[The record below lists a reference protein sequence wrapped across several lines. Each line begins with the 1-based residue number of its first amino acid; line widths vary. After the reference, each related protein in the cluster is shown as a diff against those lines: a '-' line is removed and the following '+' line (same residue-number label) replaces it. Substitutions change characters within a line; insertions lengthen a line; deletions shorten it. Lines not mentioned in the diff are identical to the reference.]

1 MQDNWER
8 CLAASTGHWVSVI
21 GDDDLIDPDLVD
33 ALQIAIG
40 LKPDLEGFGWANLR
54 YSWVGEQSR
63 IHNVRVPLAGSFHD
77 MPAELVRR
85 RAFHWDDAGA
95 SITSGFSVYHSALS
109 RPLLERMRA
118 RFGGRYFGHPVVDY
132 DSALKAAALGRS
144 FVYCARPLSIFG
156 ACPEANSSALYN
168 LEKLRQSQQQFEQES
183 GSDINAAPWLANF
196 PFPASLGLTACVG
209 QVQQWLAHEHG
220 IAMQPGWEANF
231 VHACARN
238 CAGFGDRGDFD
249 LAVELHRKALRG
261 WRGGT
266 LLRHFEPQYVPAAQ
280 GEVFTGLNNG
290 RLYVSDRIG
299 GATSPA
305 EFYRAISGLLE
316 RPDQLTAEMQGMKM
330 ATRAA

>member
-1 MQDNWER
+1 MSTPVLSICVPSRNRQRYFKETIGFLLESARQDVEFVLADNSDDASVMNAFMQAHASDGRVRYLPSENRVLSMQDNWER

-118 RFGGRYFGHPVVDY
+118 RFGGRYFGHP
-132 DSALKAAALGRS
+132 
-144 FVYCARPLSIFG
+144 
-156 ACPEANSSALYN
+156 
-168 LEKLRQSQQQFEQES
+168 
-183 GSDINAAPWLANF
+183 
-196 PFPASLGLTACVG
+196 
-209 QVQQWLAHEHG
+209 
-220 IAMQPGWEANF
+220 
-231 VHACARN
+231 
-238 CAGFGDRGDFD
+238 
-249 LAVELHRKALRG
+249 
-261 WRGGT
+261 
-266 LLRHFEPQYVPAAQ
+266 
-280 GEVFTGLNNG
+280 
-290 RLYVSDRIG
+290 
-299 GATSPA
+299 
-305 EFYRAISGLLE
+305 
-316 RPDQLTAEMQGMKM
+316 
-330 ATRAA
+330 